1 MSADKSLPQKL
12 SPRKS
17 EVGEEVKEAIKP
29 QIKRVVDED
38 TISRNPDDFLI
49 VNRDLDYIYFGSDT
63 ESETD
68 SDSNSDVFFIV

>member
-1 MSADKSLPQKL
+1 M
-12 SPRKS
+12 
-17 EVGEEVKEAIKP
+17 
-29 QIKRVVDED
+29 VDED